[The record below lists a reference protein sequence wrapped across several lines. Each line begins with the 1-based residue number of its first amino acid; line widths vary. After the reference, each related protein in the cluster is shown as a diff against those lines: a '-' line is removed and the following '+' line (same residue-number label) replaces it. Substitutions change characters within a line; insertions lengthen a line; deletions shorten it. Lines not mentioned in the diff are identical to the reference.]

1 MGQSNPINI
10 DYNEIKYTE
19 TYVKSNVC
27 SLIRSEYMSK
37 YKKIMTENNTTY
49 NTDDDDDDDDDEV
62 VGTKAHIVMNGTQ
75 ISVRW

>member
-19 TYVKSNVC
+19 TYVKSNVY
-27 SLIRSEYMSK
+27 SLIRSEYKSK
-37 YKKIMTENNTTY
+37 YKKTMTENNTTY
-49 NTDDDDDDDDDEV
+49 NTDDDDDAV
-62 VGTKAHIVMNGTQ
+62 VGTEAHVVINGTQ